1 MRISARGGSRRR
13 ARRLGLAIL
22 TLATAVAC
30 ATPAPIELPA
40 ELPLVTNEQLFEFRW
55 ALQQE
60 PSGARALGRVTV
72 STNTEFRLTLALF
85 GLDAEGRIASRG
97 TTYVRSDFA
106 RQAVPFAVAVAATG
120 RETRY
125 ELRVLEYY
133 VTGIRPD

>member
-1 MRISARGGSRRR
+1 MSVSARGENGRR
-13 ARRLGLAIL
+13 ALRLSLAIL
-22 TLATAVAC
+22 TLATAVGC
-30 ATPAPIELPA
+30 ASPAPMEVPP
-40 ELPLVTNEQLFEFRW
+40 ELPLVTNDQLFEFRW

-60 PSGARALGRVTV
+60 PSAARALGRVTV
-72 STNTEFRLTLALF
+72 STNTEFQLTLALF

-125 ELRVLEYY
+125 ELSVLEYY
-133 VTGIRPD
+133 VTGIRSD